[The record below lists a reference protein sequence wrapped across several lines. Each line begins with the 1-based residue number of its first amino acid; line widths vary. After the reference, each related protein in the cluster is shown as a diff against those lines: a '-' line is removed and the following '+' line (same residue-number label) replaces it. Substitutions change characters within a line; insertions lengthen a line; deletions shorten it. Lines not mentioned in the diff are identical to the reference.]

1 MGGLR
6 LRTGGLPAF
15 HYRNDLGIELLR
27 AKVNLPLLQCD
38 DATLPPPR
46 GARLLFD
53 SDSGIETGFSPF
65 KSARLN

>member
-1 MGGLR
+1 MDGLR
-6 LRTGGLPAF
+6 LRTGVLPAF

-46 GARLLFD
+46 GDRLLLHNDF
-53 SDSGIETGFSPF
+53 GIESGFIPL
-65 KSARLN
+65 KALI